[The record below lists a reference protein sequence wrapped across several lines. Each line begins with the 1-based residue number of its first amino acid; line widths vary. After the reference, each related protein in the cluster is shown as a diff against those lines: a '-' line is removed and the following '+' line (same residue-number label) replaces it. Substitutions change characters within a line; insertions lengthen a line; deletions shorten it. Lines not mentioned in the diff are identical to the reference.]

1 MIDDIIFHGFHPSI
15 YIILW
20 LLSIYPFGLLILYV
34 FPDITH
40 PHNSIAVFA
49 IGIAGYIHVVLSLAI
64 LIGIYYLIYNSVKS
78 IYELIC
84 DAYEHAENEIKKKRY

>member
-1 MIDDIIFHGFHPSI
+1 MIDDIISYGFHPSI

-34 FPDITH
+34 FPNIAY
-40 PHNSIAVFA
+40 PHNGIVVFA
-49 IGIAGYIHVVLSLAI
+49 IGIAGYIHVVLTLAI

-78 IYELIC
+78 IYQLIY